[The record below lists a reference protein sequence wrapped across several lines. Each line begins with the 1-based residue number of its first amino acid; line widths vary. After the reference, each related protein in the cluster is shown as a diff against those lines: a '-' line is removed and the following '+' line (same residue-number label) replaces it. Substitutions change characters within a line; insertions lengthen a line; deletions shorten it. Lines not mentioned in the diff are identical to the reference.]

1 MPSITFLS
9 RRQFCLS
16 AAAGLGIPGLR
27 AVEVEGPWSGPAVVR
42 RVYLAARRASWP
54 RPDLDLKQEVAEIEA
69 RIQELEKRYPGQIRF
84 TGGELLQPGADWAAW
99 MAGAAEADVIL
110 AFNITHGVLGLL
122 EKLFEAGRPVLMFS
136 KPYAGHGWT
145 HQAVFAQQGRQ
156 ADVLASSN
164 FNDLDVYMRIFG
176 SIRHLRKSKVIV
188 VVPGAK
194 RSSLADDFAKHFG
207 TTFQYLTYEDLK
219 TAYDAV
225 DPAQARQAAEEFM
238 RGALRIVEPGRDQI
252 ERALRF
258 WLGAQNVLK
267 QERANVLTMD
277 CLGGI
282 NRGELPGY
290 PCVTFSRLNDQGLY
304 GICQAEIDCAMTE
317 LLLTSFSGKPGFLA
331 NLVMDT
337 GRNEV
342 IHSHCTAP
350 TAMLGIGG
358 PASPYIVRSHL
369 ETAAG
374 VSLQVLM
381 PIAETIT
388 VAKFENARRLMVSTG
403 EVTGNVDSESG
414 CRTQIRTRVKDA
426 RKMLAQFR
434 TNVHRVIYY
443 GDYTSS
449 IEKMGRLMA
458 FEVVQEM

>member
-1 MPSITFLS
+1 MAGNWTRRRFALS
-9 RRQFCLS
+9 PAGL
-16 AAAGLGIPGLR
+16 AAASATGSAPL
-27 AVEVEGPWSGPAVVR
+27 PWAGPAQVR
-42 RVYLAARRASWP
+42 RAYVAVPKPTWP
-54 RPDLDLKQEVAEIEA
+54 RPTIDIEQTRNELEA
-69 RIQELEKRYPGQIRF
+69 RLGEVERRHPNLIQF
-84 TGGELLQPGADWAAW
+84 TGGELVRTMEQARAWAKSLE
-99 MAGAAEADVIL
+99 GQDVDGIL
-110 AFNITHGVLGLL
+110 AITITSGSDGMVRAIGESGLPTL
-122 EKLFEAGRPVLMFS
+122 LFLR
-136 KPYAGHGWT
+136 PYAGHAW
-145 HQAVFAQQGRQ
+145 ASFSEFAQAGHK

-164 FNDLDVYMRIFG
+164 YNDLDVYMRIFG
-176 SIRHLRKSKVIV
+176 TIHHLRKSKVIV

-194 RSSLADDFAKHFG
+194 RSSLAEDFAKHFG
-207 TTFQYLTYEDLK
+207 TSFQYLTYADLK
-219 TAYDAV
+219 AAYDAV
-225 DPAQARQAAEEFM
+225 DAARARQAAEEFV

-267 QERANVLTMD
+267 QEQANVLTMD

-317 LLLTSFSGKPGFLA
+317 LLMTSFSGKPGFLA
-331 NLVMDT
+331 NLVVDT

-350 TAMLGIGG
+350 TAMLGLGG

-369 ETAAG
+369 ETAGG

-381 PIAETIT
+381 PIAETVT
-388 VAKFENARRLMVSTG
+388 VAKFEHARRLMVSTG

-414 CRTQIRTRVKDA
+414 CRTQVRTRVKDA

-434 TNVHRVIYY
+434 TNVHRVVYY
-443 GDYTSS
+443 GDYTNVL
-449 IEKMGRLMA
+449 EKMGRLMA
-458 FEVVQEM
+458 FEIVHEM